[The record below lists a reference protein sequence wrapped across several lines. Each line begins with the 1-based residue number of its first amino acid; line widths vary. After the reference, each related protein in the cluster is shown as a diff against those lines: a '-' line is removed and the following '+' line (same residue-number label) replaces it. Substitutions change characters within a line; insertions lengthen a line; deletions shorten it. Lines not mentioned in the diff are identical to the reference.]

1 MINFIKKISRL
12 LTEKIYPYQ
21 NLQINAENEC
31 QAMSCGLFN
40 PELLTSI
47 KKCKIDQS
55 EKGSDI
61 NEITENNVQKTAQ

>member
-1 MINFIKKISRL
+1 MINFVKKIIQL
-12 LTEKIYPYQ
+12 LIEKVNPYE

-40 PELLTSI
+40 TELLTSI

-55 EKGSDI
+55 EKGSDN
-61 NEITENNVQKTAQ
+61 NEITQNNVQKTGQ